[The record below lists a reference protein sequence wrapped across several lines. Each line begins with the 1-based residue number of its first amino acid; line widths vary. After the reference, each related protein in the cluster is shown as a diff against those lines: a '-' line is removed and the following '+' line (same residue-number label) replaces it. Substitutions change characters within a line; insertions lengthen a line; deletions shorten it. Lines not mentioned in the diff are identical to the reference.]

1 MKEKDKYIHEK
12 ENSMKKF
19 SMKKFSMK
27 MELWFDIF
35 YLSAILILSI
45 YFLMSREDIKKIWG
59 IMALILVFGDSFHLV
74 PRIASI
80 ITGNK
85 KKFQVAL
92 GLGKMITSITMTI
105 FYLFLWHCGL
115 QLFDVK
121 DMNATIIIH
130 ILAVIRIVLCLSP
143 KNQWIEEIPSYRWG
157 IYRNIPFIIEGIMVM
172 FLFIQYGNV
181 LTASLNLMWLGILL
195 SYLFYI
201 PVVLWVHKY
210 PMLGMLMLPKSCV
223 YIWIVCM
230 GLGI

>member
-1 MKEKDKYIHEK
+1 
-12 ENSMKKF
+12 
-19 SMKKFSMK
+19 
-27 MELWFDIF
+27 
-35 YLSAILILSI
+35 
-45 YFLMSREDIKKIWG
+45 
-59 IMALILVFGDSFHLV
+59 
-74 PRIASI
+74 
-80 ITGNK
+80 
-85 KKFQVAL
+85 
-92 GLGKMITSITMTI
+92 
-105 FYLFLWHCGL
+105 
-115 QLFDVK
+115 
-121 DMNATIIIH
+121 MNATIIIH